1 MKIYIGID
9 PGKKGAIA
17 RISVNEG
24 GAIPIATVHTV
35 GIPLIDTKT
44 YDFDGIMHV
53 LFGPD
58 EPHGYYAG
66 AAVERLTALP
76 MTMGGGKANFA
87 RGESLAWE
95 WLLRSRG
102 IPVVR
107 PLPQQWQKRVFLGP
121 SSGEDT
127 KTRSI
132 LEVQRRWPGVN
143 LQRTPRSRNLDDG
156 FADAIHLAQYAKDH
170 FGGQR

>member
-1 MKIYIGID
+1 MTYLGID

-17 RISVNEG
+17 KIDHDEIHIF
-24 GAIPIATVHTV
+24 A
-35 GIPLIDTKT
+35 IPLIDTKT
-44 YDFDGIMHV
+44 YDLDGILRILDSV
-53 LFGPD
+53 PC
-58 EPHGYYAG
+58 GYHG
-66 AAVERLTALP
+66 AAVERLMALP
-76 MTMGGGKANFA
+76 VTMGGGWTNYA

-107 PLPQQWQKRVFLGP
+107 PLPVQWQKKAFLG
-121 SSGEDT
+121 STGEDS

-132 LEVQRRWPGVN
+132 LEAQRRWPGVN
-143 LQRTPRSRNLDDG
+143 LFRTPRSRNLDDG
-156 FADAIHLAQYAKDH
+156 FADALHLAQYAKDR